1 MPNIY
6 KTLGQAVVG
15 STRTFAAV
23 SNKAITSNVATITTA
38 AVHGFAVGD
47 IVTIAGVD
55 TVHDGTVAIATV
67 PTTTTFT
74 YLSTTAS
81 QTSAAVSPN
90 ATVIRTHNLGGVAS
104 ANKYSTGV
112 NAILTTGSAHGLAVN
127 DWVRVTVGDAN
138 MNGLV
143 KVTSVPSATLFT
155 YPLSGTSVASTAVTT
170 GAFARAIPSTWTQLY
185 LVPSSNNAI
194 VSTISITNMT
204 TTAAQYRI
212 GITDTANSA
221 PALSEMLVFDGT
233 VPPTDTVSLSLGV
246 TMAAAKKILVNA
258 NSPEISFAAFGSEIS

>member
-90 ATVIRTHNLGGVAS
+90 ATVFRTHNLGGVAS

-112 NAILTTGSAHGLAVN
+112 NAILTTGSAHSLAVN

-143 KVTSVPSATLFT
+143 KVTSVPSATTFT
-155 YPLSGTSVASTAVTT
+155 YPLTGTAVSSTAVTT
-170 GAFARAIPSTWTQLY
+170 GAFGRANPSTWTQLY
-185 LVPSSNNAI
+185 VVPSGNSAI
-194 VSTISITNMT
+194 VSTVSISNLTS
-204 TTAAQYRI
+204 TAAQYRI
-212 GITDTANSA
+212 GITDVANAA
-221 PALSEMLVFDGT
+221 PAISEMLVYDAT
-233 VPPTDTVSLSLGV
+233 VAGNDTVTLSLGV
-246 TMAAAKKILVNA
+246 TLAAGKEILVMA